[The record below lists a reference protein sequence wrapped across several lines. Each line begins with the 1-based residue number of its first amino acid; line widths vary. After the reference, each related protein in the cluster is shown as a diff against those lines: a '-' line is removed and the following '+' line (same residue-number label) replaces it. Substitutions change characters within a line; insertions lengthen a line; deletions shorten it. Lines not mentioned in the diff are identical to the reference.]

1 MPTHQTFSGA
11 THASR
16 IDPEHL
22 SGSIPVAK
30 RPDSAEKRVPYL
42 LPGSSMSMR
51 NGSTLSL
58 ESLKEED
65 YEALGGVEYQ
75 ALRALVWLVP
85 GVISHMFCGHGSL
98 QANKGNTVSSCHSH
112 ARVCHHYAVHGDVP
126 MGTNITT
133 TKST

>member
-1 MPTHQTFSGA
+1 MAPRLRELVWDKLTMPTHQTFSGA

-58 ESLKEED
+58 ESLKEEEMLCAPRKANARERECVVPKK
-65 YEALGGVEYQ
+65 YFGVGC
-75 ALRALVWLVP
+75 LVHWFFRACLFL
-85 GVISHMFCGHGSL
+85 
-98 QANKGNTVSSCHSH
+98 
-112 ARVCHHYAVHGDVP
+112 
-126 MGTNITT
+126 
-133 TKST
+133 